1 MRLVKL
7 LDPKIAVLEYSPG
20 GKLRRLMWLS
30 VKLRKGTRCIECSS
44 DIVAGTSAFSPLTN
58 DVNRGHRLCE
68 SCFSQIVSRKEKD
81 SSCPT

>member
-20 GKLRRLMWLS
+20 GKLRRSMWLS
-30 VKLRKGTRCIECSS
+30 VKLRKGARCIECSS
-44 DIVAGTSAFSPLTN
+44 DVAAGTFAFSPLTN
-58 DVNRGHRLCE
+58 AANRGHRLCGP
-68 SCFSQIVSRKEKD
+68 CFSQIVFRKEKG